1 MCLQKLETD
10 FGGSSGVRLAP
21 LGETECISMLLKAEI
36 LLDGLVLKAFGIE
49 INVLFLA
56 VVDF

>member
-1 MCLQKLETD
+1 
-10 FGGSSGVRLAP
+10 
-21 LGETECISMLLKAEI
+21 MLLKAEI

>member
-1 MCLQKLETD
+1 MGPEA
-10 FGGSSGVRLAP
+10 SGLAP
-21 LGETECISMLLKAEI
+21 LGETEWISMLLKAEI

-49 INVLFLA
+49 VNVLFLA

>member
-1 MCLQKLETD
+1 VGPEA
-10 FGGSSGVRLAP
+10 SGFAP
-21 LGETECISMLLKAEI
+21 LGETEWISMLLKAEI
-36 LLDGLVLKAFGIE
+36 LLDVLGLKAFGIE